1 MKKTFVF
8 VCVLFAALSASAAS
22 EQIYGSLIDE
32 TLAKNEIYYKA
43 VRNLEKAFNDVCG
56 DTFCEGDYP
65 PESIDFTCTVNV
77 KTKQIKN
84 CVWAFAGTFLIP
96 NEKTGAIKKDSKV
109 SYCEF
114 SPKMNAFDFI

>member
-1 MKKTFVF
+1 
-8 VCVLFAALSASAAS
+8 
-22 EQIYGSLIDE
+22 
-32 TLAKNEIYYKA
+32 
-43 VRNLEKAFNDVCG
+43 
-56 DTFCEGDYP
+56 YP

-84 CVWAFAGTFLIP
+84 CVWAFAGTLLIP

-114 SPKMNAFDFI
+114 SPKMNAFDFINVISTAKDPLSIDIPGVKVDLYSVLIDCLQ